1 MKKQGNMTPLKVH
14 NSSKTESKDTAK
26 VEMSD
31 KECKSLALKLFS
43 DLKEESNKQMNE
55 EKPI

>member
-1 MKKQGNMTPLKVH
+1 MTPPKVH